1 MNSAADTLWTV
12 RQIHY
17 EQCGRYIMN
26 SATDY
31 IMNSAADTLWTVR
44 QITLWT
50 APQINYEQCGRYIM
64 NSAILYWLELNCR
77 RARKKT
83 HMRSTP
89 SLRSFPNVAFQTV
102 PVFVWL
108 TMALVSSFEG
118 RSSSASSFHAS
129 LLQAIDG
136 VLSLA
141 LWPQV
146 VSQAQQRWISEWT
159 GLFYNR
165 SGWDSGSFN
174 IQPSLTIESRWGTQV
189 ACSQHAIKYEH
200 DEGQKWIWWYYF
212 KNVTNVF
219 SVYALI
225 IALMRSTPSQIMQQ
239 QQQNSKWR

>member
-1 MNSAADTLWTV
+1 MGKSENNMYNVADYIMNSAADTLWTV

-77 RARKKT
+77 RARKKA

-108 TMALVSSFEG
+108 TMALSRPFNEDHRALPLSTHLSSRRSMVCCPWLCG
-118 RSSSASSFHAS
+118 R
-129 LLQAIDG
+129 
-136 VLSLA
+136 
-141 LWPQV
+141 
-146 VSQAQQRWISEWT
+146 RWC
-159 GLFYNR
+159 LK
-165 SGWDSGSFN
+165 
-174 IQPSLTIESRWGTQV
+174 PSR
-189 ACSQHAIKYEH
+189 
-200 DEGQKWIWWYYF
+200 DE
-212 KNVTNVF
+212 
-219 SVYALI
+219 
-225 IALMRSTPSQIMQQ
+225 
-239 QQQNSKWR
+239 